1 MQSKQSEQSKFS
13 LIEHHLKVKSILN
26 KRVKA
31 GELTDEEALK
41 LYANWLKE
49 RRLELEKIEELLKE
63 AERQRM
69 LQRRAEQK

>member
-1 MQSKQSEQSKFS
+1 MQSEQSEFS

-49 RRLELEKIEELLKE
+49 RRLELDKVEELLKE
-63 AERQRM
+63 AERQKM

>member
-1 MQSKQSEQSKFS
+1 MQSEQSEFS

-49 RRLELEKIEELLKE
+49 RRLELDKVEELLKE

>member
-1 MQSKQSEQSKFS
+1 MQSEQSKFS

-49 RRLELEKIEELLKE
+49 RRLELDKVKELLKE
-63 AERQRM
+63 AERQKM